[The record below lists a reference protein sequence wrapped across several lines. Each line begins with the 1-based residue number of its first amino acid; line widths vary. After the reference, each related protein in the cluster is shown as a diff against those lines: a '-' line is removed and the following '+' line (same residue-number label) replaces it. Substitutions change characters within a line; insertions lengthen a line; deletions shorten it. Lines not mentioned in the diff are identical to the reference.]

1 MPRCSIA
8 PPSALSGDVRGDLQS
23 IHEWGTA
30 LARELKFLFGSLE
43 SEFESKTKQERRIT
57 IGDYDDE
64 TETEV

>member
-30 LARELKFLFGSLE
+30 LTRELRFLFGSLE
-43 SEFESKTKQERRIT
+43 SEFEQKTKQERRI
-57 IGDYDDE
+57 IIDNHDE